1 VRGIACVLAS
11 FTAWTGVAVADPSD
25 SETFSHKGQF
35 GLSLR
40 TAVGL
45 RAIVPYNESDYCGAS
60 DASVTTG
67 NAAVCTARAPMSLGF
82 EGSYGVTRSID
93 LLLELRV
100 GLETDFGATA
110 GAGSGPRMLF
120 LSPGARFFFNEAKQS
135 SLFATVQ
142 AVFDF
147 SGYKDS
153 TGSGRGSDIGFRNL
167 LGYWFDL
174 HKAYGLYVFAG
185 DTATFSRW
193 IRLELELGIGFQG
206 RYP

>member
-1 VRGIACVLAS
+1 VRGFACVLAS
-11 FTAWTGVAVADPSD
+11 FVAWTGAAAADPGD

-35 GLSLR
+35 GLSAR

-45 RAIVPYNESDYCGAS
+45 RAIVPYNESDYCGAT

-67 NAAVCTARAPMSLGF
+67 NASVCTARAPMSLGF
-82 EGSYGVTRSID
+82 EGSFGVTRSID
-93 LLLELRV
+93 VLLELRV
-100 GLETDFGATA
+100 GLETDFGPTA
-110 GAGSGPRMLF
+110 AGGSGPRMLF
-120 LSPGARFFFNEAKQS
+120 LSPGARFFFNGAKQS
-135 SLFATVQ
+135 SAFVTAQ

-147 SGYKDS
+147 TGYKDAG
-153 TGSGRGSDIGFRNL
+153 GSGRGSDIGFRNL

-174 HKAYGLYVFAG
+174 HKAYGLYAFAG

-193 IRLELELGIGFQG
+193 IRLELELGIGIQG